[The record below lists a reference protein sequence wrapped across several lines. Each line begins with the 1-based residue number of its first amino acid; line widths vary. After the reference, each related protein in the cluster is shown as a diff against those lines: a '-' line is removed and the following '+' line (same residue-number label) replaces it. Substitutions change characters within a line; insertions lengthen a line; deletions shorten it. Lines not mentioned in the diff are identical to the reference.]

1 MRWRDFAG
9 FKLFG
14 LITLYHITHHI
25 TLQACGISRRA
36 FTHKKTEKERDR
48 DRHRERDI
56 EGERQRE
63 RGIERQ
69 REKKD
74 NIE

>member
-14 LITLYHITHHI
+14 LITLYHITQHHI
-25 TLQACGISRRA
+25 TSQPCGISRWS
-36 FTHKKTEKERDR
+36 FTPKKTEKERDR

-56 EGERQRE
+56 EGERQRN
-63 RGIERQ
+63 
-69 REKKD
+69 REK
-74 NIE
+74 ER